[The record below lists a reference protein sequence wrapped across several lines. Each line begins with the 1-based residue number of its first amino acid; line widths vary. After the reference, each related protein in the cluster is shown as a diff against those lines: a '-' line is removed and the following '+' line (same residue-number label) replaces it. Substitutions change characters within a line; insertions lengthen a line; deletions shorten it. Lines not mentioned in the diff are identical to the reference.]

1 MKQILFLALMLVS
14 MVSLN
19 AQVVI
24 ENPTTG
30 FTNSP
35 NLKITKV
42 VITDTATILSF
53 HTTSTPK
60 CWIQI
65 PKSTFIQVI
74 DGEKLFA
81 KTTTGIPFCK
91 KYFMP
96 ESGVVDYDIIFP
108 KLDEATARFD
118 YGEEGGARTWKIF
131 DIQLKE
137 IKEKTAIAE
146 QLLGNWYNEQ
156 TSDWLVSFF
165 EQKAIYRKQLW
176 DCKKLKGSDKKG
188 QLTLM
193 NDNEVL
199 VLSYKFDK
207 AGNCTLSEDKEKKT
221 LCAKNI
227 KMADNEKFTLPVFKI
242 DSTTY
247 SGFLKGYSPRMGQTT
262 GQIHVN
268 NLLSGNQESYVVKF
282 DENGMFSIT
291 LPLYYPHNVFVRF
304 PFFNSSVYLEPGKDL
319 FQIIDMGNSSLFF
332 GESAALNNDLQKVE
346 KLGRFDYRRMQKEI
360 LDMDLKA
367 YKKFCFDGMQ
377 KSIVELEEK
386 FNKGEIGKKA
396 NQVKKW
402 EIQYGSM
409 NNVMEYN
416 WNFESAYRK
425 KHKIPRSQRK
435 LDVEIEQADLAFYDF
450 LTPEMI
456 NNPLAVVSSNYKNFF
471 NRIKFLPLLREGNRG
486 YRLEEMLMKMAEN
499 GCDFTEKESAVINGL
514 NELERSK
521 ESTGQ
526 KEYEEK
532 YNQRTSD
539 FFNKHMKDVQ
549 KFMKQNKNE
558 LDYSKFVAFLK
569 EKGIEVTPDEIEL
582 TEAVQEQA
590 KSMYAQK
597 SKKFY
602 EENSEVINAL
612 MKDKRNEINAFMQ
625 VQMMAKRNDALKEKF
640 GIKSGF
646 ATDVMTSEDFC
657 RGIVEE
663 MSPVSKKELAE
674 MQEQFSTP
682 FIANY
687 LELMNNKALAKIEA
701 NKNKT
706 GYVLND
712 VPKTEGE
719 KLFKAIMKKYEG
731 KVVLVDFWATW
742 CSPCRS
748 AIKQIA
754 PLKDELKD
762 KDVVFVYI
770 TNPSSPEGTYNNMIP
785 DIKGEHYRVSQDE
798 WNFFGEE
805 FQISGIPHYTLIG
818 KKGEVLNPH
827 LTHGMSND
835 QLKNLF
841 LKHAAE

>member
-1 MKQILFLALMLVS
+1 MKQILISALMLMS
-14 MVSLN
+14 MISLN
-19 AQVVI
+19 AQVVV

-42 VITDTATILSF
+42 VINDTATILSF
-53 HTTSTPK
+53 HTTYKPK
-60 CWIQI
+60 YWIVI
-65 PKSTFIQVI
+65 PTNTFIQAI

-81 KTTTGIPFCK
+81 KTTTGIPFGK
-91 KYFMP
+91 KYWMP
-96 ESGVVDYDIIFP
+96 ESGVVDYDVIFP

-137 IKEKTAIAE
+137 INEKAAIAE
-146 QLLGNWYNEQ
+146 QLLGNWYKEQ

-165 EQKAIYRKQLW
+165 KQKAIYRKQLW
-176 DCKKLKGSDKKG
+176 DCKKLKGSEKKG

-193 NDNEVL
+193 KDNEVIL
-199 VLSYKFDK
+199 LSYKFDK
-207 AGNCTLSEDKEKKT
+207 AGNCTLSEDKENKT

-227 KMADNEKFTLPVFKI
+227 KMADNEKFTLPVFKN

-247 SGFLKGYSPRMGQTT
+247 SGFLKGYSPRMGQVT
-262 GQIHVN
+262 GQVYVDNI
-268 NLLSGNQESYVVKF
+268 LSGNQESYVVKF

-291 LPLYYPHNVFVRF
+291 LPLYYPHNIWVRF
-304 PFFNSSVYLEPGKDL
+304 PFLNSSVYLEPGKDL
-319 FQIIDMGNSSLFF
+319 FHIIDMGKSSLFF
-332 GESAALNNDLQKVE
+332 GETAALNNDLQNIK
-346 KLGRFDYRRMQKEI
+346 KLGRFDYGKMQNEI

-377 KSIVELEEK
+377 KSLEELDEK
-386 FNKGEIGKKA
+386 FNKGEIGEKA

-435 LDVEIEQADLAFYDF
+435 LDVEMEKADLAYYDF
-450 LTPEMI
+450 LTPEII
-456 NNPLAVVSSNYKNFF
+456 NNPLAVISSNYKSFF
-471 NRIKFLPLLREGNRG
+471 NRIKFLPILRDGNRG
-486 YRLEEMLMKMAEN
+486 YRHDEMLMKMAEN
-499 GCDFTEKESAVINGL
+499 GCDFTERENAVIIGL
-514 NELERSK
+514 NELARLK

-526 KEYEEK
+526 KEFEEK
-532 YNQRTSD
+532 YNQRVTN
-539 FFNKHMKDVQ
+539 FFTKHQEHVQ

-569 EKGIEVTPDEIEL
+569 EKGIEVTPDETGLIDVL
-582 TEAVQEQA
+582 QEQE

-602 EENSEVINAL
+602 EENSEALNAL
-612 MKDKRNEINAFMQ
+612 MENKRDEINAFIQ
-625 VQMMAKRNDALKEKF
+625 VQVMARRNDALKEKL
-640 GIKSGF
+640 GVKSGF

-657 RGIVEE
+657 REIVEE
-663 MSPVSKKELAE
+663 MSPVSKKELAR

-687 LELMNNKALAKIEA
+687 LALMNSMTLAKIEA
-701 NKNKT
+701 NKKKT

-712 VPKTEGE
+712 VPKTEGK

-742 CSPCRS
+742 CGPCRS
-748 AIKQIA
+748 AIKRIA
-754 PLKDELKD
+754 PLKDELKG

-770 TNPSSPEGTYNNMIP
+770 TNPSSPEGTYSNMIP

-798 WNFFGEE
+798 WNFFSEE
-805 FQISGIPHYTLIG
+805 FQITGIPHYTLIG
-818 KKGEVLNPH
+818 KNGEVLNPH

-835 QLKNLF
+835 QLKDLF
-841 LKHAAE
+841 LKHDVE